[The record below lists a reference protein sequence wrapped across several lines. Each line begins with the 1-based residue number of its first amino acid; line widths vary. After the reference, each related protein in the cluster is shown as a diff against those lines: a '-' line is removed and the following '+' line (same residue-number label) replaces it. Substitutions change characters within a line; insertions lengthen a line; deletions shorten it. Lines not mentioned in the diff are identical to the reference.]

1 MRQRYHST
9 MNNSVQKYNRATNG
23 NKAAYLIL
31 GIYISAVFDKVIMHG
46 SYMHARLAILQRQYH
61 HPTQQQAAAVVTV
74 GKYRDQTTGLHIN
87 DGGGGQRDHRT
98 MKNSMQEYNRAT
110 NGNKAAYIILGVH
123 ISTVFDKVLDN
134 RQVLPFRRHMHGRP
148 AILQQQYHHTTY
160 NKQQQ

>member
-1 MRQRYHST
+1 VTVENYRDKKRGLHINEGVGGMRQRYHST

-74 GKYRDQTTGLHIN
+74 GKYRD
-87 DGGGGQRDHRT
+87 
-98 MKNSMQEYNRAT
+98 
-110 NGNKAAYIILGVH
+110 
-123 ISTVFDKVLDN
+123 
-134 RQVLPFRRHMHGRP
+134 
-148 AILQQQYHHTTY
+148 
-160 NKQQQ
+160 